1 MFTLVYLSDF
11 FVLGKTAGAMGSD
24 YGSVYVDE
32 YGIPHVGDTLQCTNT
47 TDAEGHVSS
56 WCT

>member
-1 MFTLVYLSDF
+1 MCPFKAF
-11 FVLGKTAGAMGSD
+11 FCLGKTAGAVGSD

-32 YGIPHVGDTLQCTNT
+32 YGIPHVDDTLQCTNT